1 MDERPSRI
9 VAFPPLPAC
18 PEPPHFPPDPRQD
31 RFQAIVGKITG
42 AVGEGF
48 AFAAANT
55 SNGFPAS
62 AVDVGRLKTALEGGL
77 ASFDMALVRDR
88 WDTDVFDWLNRTVL
102 GWVQRCKVLS
112 LRPGESGIQVEME
125 TQDDLGHYNYSFDVL
140 PGKK

>member
-1 MDERPSRI
+1 
-9 VAFPPLPAC
+9 VAE

-42 AVGEGF
+42 AAGEGF

-102 GWVQRCKVLS
+102 GWVQRCKVLG